1 MSSGRTKGRTASWTS
16 TTGYFFERARN
27 PFRTECVR
35 SFPLVFDPGRRR
47 WIQLEHA
54 QADEIAAVVRRCPT
68 GALQA
73 WPTGQ
78 AAASTAAPGV
88 TITLADDGPLLIA
101 GNVRVVDA
109 RGVAVAGGSK
119 LALCRCGATGN
130 APLCDGSHKRVG
142 YVSPKREEKR

>member
-1 MSSGRTKGRTASWTS
+1 MAKIQTYENADVVVTFDPDVCAHAG
-16 TTGYFFERARN
+16 
-27 PFRTECVR
+27 ECVR
-35 SFPLVFDPGRRR
+35 GLPEVFDVDRKPWVDVSGASAERV
-47 WIQLEHA
+47 LE
-54 QADEIAAVVRRCPT
+54 VVARCPT

-73 WPTGQ
+73 RPTGQ
-78 AAASTAAPGV
+78 AAASAAAPGV

-130 APLCDGSHKRVG
+130 APLCDGSHKRTG